1 MLRWIAVILILM
13 FVVLQWKLWVG
24 DNGVRKVHE
33 LRSSVAAQKKENQH
47 LQQRNQAL
55 AADVQGLKHAEQAVE
70 SRARS
75 ELGLIKPGETFYQ
88 VVPATAASSAQPAG
102 GH

>member
-1 MLRWIAVILILM
+1 MSRWLTLLLIALFLA
-13 FVVLQWKLWVG
+13 LQWKLWVG
-24 DNGVRKVHE
+24 DHGVRQVHA
-33 LRSSVAAQKKENQH
+33 LHTNVAAQRKTNVQLER
-47 LQQRNQAL
+47 RNAAL
-55 AADVQGLKHAEQAVE
+55 EADVKDLKHNGQAVE

-88 VVPATAASSAQPAG
+88 VVEPASASSTTH

>member
-1 MLRWIAVILILM
+1 MYRWIALLLIVLLLT
-13 FVVLQWKLWVG
+13 LQWKLWVG
-24 DNGVRKVHE
+24 ADGMREVHA
-33 LRSSVAAQKKENQH
+33 LRANVTRLQAEN
-47 LQQRNQAL
+47 LKLKRRNQAL
-55 AADVQGLKHAEQAVE
+55 EADVKDLKHNGQAVE

-88 VVPATAASSAQPAG
+88 VVNPPSASSSPH